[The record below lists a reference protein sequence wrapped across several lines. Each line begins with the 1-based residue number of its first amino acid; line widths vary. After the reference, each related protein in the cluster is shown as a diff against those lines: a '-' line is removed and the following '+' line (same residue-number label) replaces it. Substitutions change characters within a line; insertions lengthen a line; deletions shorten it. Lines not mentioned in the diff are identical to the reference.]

1 MPPRDSSV
9 QEDSKYSIRAV
20 ERAAMVL
27 NSFTRERR
35 RLTLDE
41 VTRMTGLSKPTVF
54 RILSTLQGLK
64 YVMLDPSDGRYRLGS
79 VFLTLAAS
87 AIGSLSLS
95 SVVRPHT
102 TILRNRT
109 QATVLVGALMD
120 DLLVY
125 VDKREAPGPVR
136 IAADIGW
143 RRDPP
148 TFGMLGMTLM
158 AHLEKGE
165 IIRLLKEKP
174 PLPHTQASITDPA
187 AFIERLERIRGAGL
201 VVECEEAIPGVWGV
215 AAPIFD
221 STREVVAAVG
231 VALPMTLKSD
241 EKTAE
246 ISEGVLECARR
257 ISADLG
263 YT

>member
-1 MPPRDSSV
+1 MALKESS

-20 ERAAMVL
+20 ERAASVL

-35 RLTLDE
+35 KLTLDE
-41 VTRMTGLSKPTVF
+41 ITRLTGLSKPTVF
-54 RILSTLQGLK
+54 RILSTLQSLR
-64 YVMLDPSDGRYRLGS
+64 YVVLDPNEGRYRLGS
-79 VFLTLAAS
+79 VFLALAAS
-87 AIGSLSLS
+87 AIESLSLAT
-95 SVVRPHT
+95 VVRPHAT
-102 TILRNRT
+102 ALRDET

-148 TFGMLGMTLM
+148 SYGMLGMTLL
-158 AHLEKGE
+158 AHLERAE
-165 IIRLLKEKP
+165 AQRLLAEKP
-174 PLPHTQASITDPA
+174 PAPYTPASITDA
-187 AFIERLERIRGAGL
+187 ARFLQRLDLIRQKKI
-201 VVECEEAIPGVWGV
+201 VVEYEEAIPGVWGV

-221 STREVVAAVG
+221 SSRTVVAAVG
-231 VALPMTLKSD
+231 VALSMTVKSP
-241 EKTAE
+241 EKEASTISAVTA
-246 ISEGVLECARR
+246 CARK

-263 YT
+263 HS